1 MRLRCEFGVLS
12 SIIILLAA
20 SGCESPPTRADK
32 GALLGGAGGALVG
45 GIVGKQL
52 GNTGAGVAIG
62 ALGGALTGAVIGDAI
77 DESEA
82 RNRRMLQ
89 EQYGR
94 QVRAGAVSNQDVV
107 SMVQAGVDEDVI
119 ITHVRAHGTQAPL
132 QPNDLIYLQQ
142 QGVSKR
148 ITQAMQD
155 PPRPR
160 ATMVSAPAPRT
171 VVIRE
176 TAPPPIIVEE
186 HCYHRPVYYPRH
198 RVIHH
203 RPHKPSSSLSFSF
216 GH

>member
-1 MRLRCEFGVLS
+1 MRLRCEFGVLLS
-12 SIIILLAA
+12 LTLLLATG
-20 SGCESPPTRADK
+20 GCQSSSRADR

-62 ALGGALTGAVIGDAI
+62 ALGGALTGAVIGDEI
-77 DESEA
+77 DKSEA
-82 RNRRMLQ
+82 NNRRMLQ

-107 SMVQAGVDEDVI
+107 SMVQAGVDENVI
-119 ITHVRAHGTQAPL
+119 ITHIRAHGVKSPL

-142 QGVSKR
+142 SGVSNR
-148 ITQAMQD
+148 ITQAMQE

-160 ATMVSAPAPRT
+160 ATMASAPAPRT
-171 VVIRE
+171 VIIHE
-176 TAPPPIIVEE
+176 TAPPPIIVTE
-186 HCYHRPVYYPRH
+186 HCYHRPMYYPRP

-203 RPHKPSSSLSFSF
+203 RPHKPAASVNFSF